1 MKITIVLCPDS
12 EAARLPAAIDLITLA
27 LLRSR
32 MATPLDAGAPA
43 SVYADMRRQP
53 AESRS

>member
-12 EAARLPAAIDLITLA
+12 EAARLPAAIDLIAHA
-27 LLRSR
+27 LIRAR
-32 MATPLDAGAPA
+32 TARPVDAGAPA
-43 SVYADMRRQP
+43 SVYADMRREP